1 MKKKLK
7 KPIVTKAV
15 KKKAVKKKIVKKKAD
30 KKKVVKKPKKK
41 VINSKVKIKKPS
53 KKTALKLQDEIN
65 KYIELRKIERPFIRY
80 SFIIESL
87 KVNKHN
93 IIEEII
99 FEYKGTMVIPKSQ
112 KENYKPGSSS
122 VIGTVMVKEDSTNP
136 ISKKDYNLVKK
147 SEIKNYLLENVREG
161 YILSMRQTIKR
172 ELMPEYKIIT
182 KLPW

>member
-7 KPIVTKAV
+7 KSIVTKAV
-15 KKKAVKKKIVKKKAD
+15 

-41 VINSKVKIKKPS
+41 VITSKVKIRKPV
-53 KKTALKLQDEIN
+53 KTTVLKLQDEIN
-65 KYIELRKIERPFIRY
+65 KYKELRKIERPFIRY
-80 SFIIESL
+80 SFIVESL
-87 KVNKHN
+87 KVDKNN

-112 KENYKPGSSS
+112 KENYKSGSNS
-122 VIGTVMVKEDSTNP
+122 VKEGSIDPLFN
-136 ISKKDYNLVKK
+136 KDYNLVKK
-147 SEIKNYLLENVREG
+147 TELIKHLLDNVREG
-161 YILSMRQTIKR
+161 YILDMRQTIKK

>member
-7 KPIVTKAV
+7 KSIVTKAV
-15 KKKAVKKKIVKKKAD
+15 

-41 VINSKVKIKKPS
+41 VITSKVKIRKPV
-53 KKTALKLQDEIN
+53 KTTVLKLQDEIN
-65 KYIELRKIERPFIRY
+65 KYKELRKIERPFIRY
-80 SFIIESL
+80 SFIVESL
-87 KVNKHN
+87 KVDKNN

-112 KENYKPGSSS
+112 KENYKSGSNS
-122 VIGTVMVKEDSTNP
+122 VQGIYIIKEGSIDPLFN
-136 ISKKDYNLVKK
+136 KDYNLVKK
-147 SEIKNYLLENVREG
+147 TELIKHLLDNVREG
-161 YILSMRQTIKR
+161 YILDMRQTIKK